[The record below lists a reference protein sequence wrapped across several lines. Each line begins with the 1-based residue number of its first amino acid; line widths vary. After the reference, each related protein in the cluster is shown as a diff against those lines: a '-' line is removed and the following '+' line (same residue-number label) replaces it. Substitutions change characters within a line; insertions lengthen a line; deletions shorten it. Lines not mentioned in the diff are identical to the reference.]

1 MESAGMN
8 SDLLRQVVCV
18 LAVIGT
24 IVGNALA
31 NAIPFNGQTT
41 GEISNRFD
49 VLFVPSGYV
58 FGIWGLIY
66 LSWLFFA
73 VFQFLPSQKA
83 NPRLRRIIYPFALSC
98 VANVGWLL
106 MWHYEQFFLS
116 VLVMLTLL
124 GLLILIYSRL
134 GVGKVQV
141 GLGERLCVHLPF
153 SLYLAW
159 ISVATIANITIFLSY
174 VGWSGWGI
182 PEPAWANIMI
192 ATAATLGIIACLQ
205 RRDFAFVVVLIW
217 AFVGIAD
224 KQAGTLPV
232 YVGAWTATS
241 VLVLVVMICVGGALK
256 NRLLPTAKP

>member
-1 MESAGMN
+1 MN
-8 SDLLRQVVCV
+8 RDLLRRVVCV

-24 IVGNALA
+24 IAGNALA
-31 NAIPFNGQTT
+31 NSIPFNGQTT

-124 GLLILIYSRL
+124 ALLILIYMRL

-141 GLGERLCVHLPF
+141 GLSERLCVHLPF

-159 ISVATIANITIFLSY
+159 ISVATIANITIFLNH
-174 VGWSGWGI
+174 VGWSGWGV
-182 PEPAWANIMI
+182 PEPAWANILI
-192 ATAATLGIIACLQ
+192 AVAATLGIFACLQ
-205 RRDFAFVVVLIW
+205 RRDFAFVAVLIW

-224 KQAGTLPV
+224 KQAGTAPV
-232 YVGAWTATS
+232 YVGAWIATG
-241 VLVLVVMICVGGALK
+241 VLVFVAVIRVGITLRARMTLESSS
-256 NRLLPTAKP
+256 